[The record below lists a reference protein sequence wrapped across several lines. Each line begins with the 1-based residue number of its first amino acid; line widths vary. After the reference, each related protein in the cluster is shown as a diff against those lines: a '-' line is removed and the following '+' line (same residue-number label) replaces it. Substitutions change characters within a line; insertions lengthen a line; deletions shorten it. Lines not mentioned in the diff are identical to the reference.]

1 MQTWSQSERITFAKA
16 KTLPSEET
24 SQAISQ
30 STTNES
36 PLDTESIINNRKIY
50 DLADFISKSY
60 GGQEKHNV
68 QSLNKDEKYQYLVKP
83 KKYFD
88 AETLITKSYIKSSK
102 TFNLSYKKSWLD
114 QYSWHVYSLHLNGG
128 LCNVCVPFDDPD
140 VKNRGIFVKKL
151 SKIFK
156 NRKK

>member
-1 MQTWSQSERITFAKA
+1 M
-16 KTLPSEET
+16 
-24 SQAISQ
+24 
-30 STTNES
+30 
-36 PLDTESIINNRKIY
+36 Y
-50 DLADFISKSY
+50 DLADFISKSH

-83 KKYFD
+83 KNYFD
-88 AETLITKSYIKSSK
+88 AETLITKSYTKSSK

-156 NRKK
+156 NQKK